1 MNRPRILIAEDHT
14 LVSGAFQQMLEPQY
28 EVVGTVADGRALL
41 KVAPELKPDV
51 ILLDIGMPLLNG
63 LDAGRQLKLMMPKV
77 KLIFLTMN
85 QDSDVAGEAFRIG
98 ATAYLLKNS
107 EASELHKAIQEVL
120 RGGTYVTRQT
130 RQDIQKTFI
139 RDPQATKRPRKL
151 TERQREVLQLIAEGH
166 SMRQI
171 ADILNVTPRT
181 VAFHKYRMMEE
192 LGVNN
197 TAELIKFAIKQKIVE
212 AA

>member
-14 LVSGAFQQMLEPQY
+14 LVSGAFQKMLEPQY

-41 KVAPELKPDV
+41 RVAPELKPDV

-63 LDAGRQLKLMMPKV
+63 LDAGRQLKQIMPKV

-85 QDSDVAGEAFRIG
+85 QDSDIAGEAFRIG
-98 ATAYLLKNS
+98 ASAYLLKNS
-107 EASELHKAIQEVL
+107 GASELQKAIQEVL
-120 RGGTYVTRQT
+120 RGGTYITPKTRQG
-130 RQDIQKTFI
+130 IQRTFI
-139 RDPQATKRPRKL
+139 RDPQATKRTRKL

-166 SMRQI
+166 SMKQI

-181 VAFHKYRMMEE
+181 IAFHKYRMMEE

-197 TAELIKFAIKQKIVE
+197 TAELIQFAIKQSIVE

>member
-14 LVSGAFQQMLEPQY
+14 LVSGAFQKMLESQY
-28 EVVGTVADGRALL
+28 DVVGAVPDGRSLL
-41 KVAPELKPDV
+41 RVAPELRPDV

-63 LDAGRQLKLMMPKV
+63 LDAGRQLKQIMPKV

-85 QDSDVAGEAFRIG
+85 QDSDIAGEAFRVG
-98 ATAYLLKNS
+98 ASAYLLKNS
-107 EASELHKAIQEVL
+107 GASELQKAIQEVL
-120 RGGTYVTRQT
+120 RGGTYITPQT
-130 RQDIQKTFI
+130 RQGIQKTFI
-139 RDPQATKRPRKL
+139 RDPHATKRARRL

-166 SMRQI
+166 SMKQI

-181 VAFHKYRMMEE
+181 IAFHKYRMMEE

-197 TAELIKFAIKQKIVE
+197 TAELIQFAIKQSIVE

>member
-14 LVSGAFQQMLEPQY
+14 LVSGAFQTMLEPQY
-28 EVVGTVADGRALL
+28 EVVGAVTDGRSLL
-41 KVAPELKPDV
+41 RVASELRPDI

-63 LDAGRQLKLMMPKV
+63 LDAGRQLKQTMPKV

-85 QDSDVAGEAFRIG
+85 QDSDIAGEAFRIG
-98 ATAYLLKNS
+98 ASAYLLKNS
-107 EASELHKAIQEVL
+107 GASELQKAIQEVL
-120 RGGTYVTRQT
+120 RGGTYVTPQT
-130 RQDIQKTFI
+130 RQGIEKTFI
-139 RDPQATKRPRKL
+139 RDPQATKRARRL

-166 SMRQI
+166 SMKQI

-181 VAFHKYRMMEE
+181 IAFHKYRMMEE

-197 TAELIKFAIKQKIVE
+197 TAELIQFAIKQSIVE